1 MNQALDQ
8 VKILDLS
15 TGCAGPLG
23 VLLLAEQGADVIKV
37 EPPGGDPF
45 RAYEGYA
52 VWTRSRRSVTC
63 DLQSDVGRSAF
74 LKLVETAD
82 VVVESFR
89 PGVMERLGIG
99 WETLNATNPR
109 LVLASVPGWP
119 AGHRNAHRP
128 AYDAL
133 IQAAA
138 GQQWEQPGWRAGPTF
153 LPMPMPSMGAI
164 FLLSG
169 GITSALIAREKTG
182 RGQHVATSLLQGA
195 LLYTT
200 QIQQYIERADAVL
213 LGLMAKTYPPG
224 VHQGMI
230 FECANR
236 EFIHVSIMS
245 GLPPMKP
252 LDEILGVIPPP
263 ANETEGLLPLEIQLL
278 MTDRLRAAC
287 QNKERSA
294 LVDELRANNI
304 AVEPVVSPAEQFAH
318 PQLQANEMVATV
330 EQPGVGTTTQIGVPI
345 HLLGTPG
352 SIKSGQPEIGEHNQN
367 IWSGL
372 GYSDSDLATISGAKA
387 SAPSLRPTTPVR
399 SEPRTTPMTN
409 NKTPE
414 IHALEGLRLIDFGQY
429 LAGPFG
435 PMILSDFGMDVIKV
449 EPVTGDGMRMAG
461 TPFLGCQRGK
471 RDLALNVKDPAGL
484 EIAMRLVGTAD
495 VVHHNMTRGTASRL
509 GIDYEACRQARA
521 DIIYCNTYAYG
532 LADPLGHFGGLDP
545 LYQASAGL
553 EFEAGGVPHGH
564 DPLYYRF
571 GMCDAANAM
580 LSVVGVLTALY
591 HRARTGEGQELWT
604 SLMDG
609 GAVFASDVLIRPDG
623 TPSER
628 PVIDANGYGF
638 GPGYR
643 LYPTQEGWLQVCA
656 VSEAEWTALGAAV
669 GIENDAINTGK
680 RENHT
685 TTIEAAFLTRTALN
699 WSRILDDAGVPNE
712 IAVDTLGGQS
722 LLFDSD
728 NVALGLV
735 ADYEHSIL
743 GRIRQFGATVNFS
756 DTPGRIFG
764 PPPLVGE
771 HSRQILE
778 DLGYS
783 GSDQEDLRKA
793 GVVYWPDAD
802 YPWGW

>member
-1 MNQALDQ
+1 MTTALNR
-8 VKILDLS
+8 VRILDL
-15 TGCAGPLG
+15 TAGCAGPLG

-45 RAYEGYA
+45 RSYEGYA

-63 DLQSDVGRSAF
+63 DLQSDEGRAAF
-74 LKLVETAD
+74 LKLVTTAD

-89 PGVMERLGIG
+89 PGVMERLGVG
-99 WETLNATNPR
+99 WETLSAANPK
-109 LVLASVPGWP
+109 LILASVPGWP

-133 IQAAA
+133 VQAAA

-164 FLLSG
+164 FLIST
-169 GITSALIAREKTG
+169 GIVSALIARETTG

-195 LLYTT
+195 MLYTT
-200 QIQQYIERADAVL
+200 QIHQYIEKADASL

-230 FECANR
+230 FECTNR

-252 LDEILGVIPPP
+252 LEEILGVTPPVP
-263 ANETEGLLPLEIQLL
+263 EETEGLLPLEIQLL
-278 MTDRLRAAC
+278 MSERLRAAC
-287 QNKERSA
+287 RDHERAA
-294 LVDELRANNI
+294 LVAELRANNI
-304 AVEPVVSPAEQFAH
+304 AVEPVVSPAEQFEH
-318 PQLQANEMVATV
+318 PQLKANNMVATV
-330 EQPGVGTTTQIGVPI
+330 EQIGIGATTQIGVPI

-352 SIKSGQPEIGEHNQN
+352 EIQSGQPAIGQDNES
-367 IWSGL
+367 IWGEL
-372 GYSDSDLATISGAKA
+372 GYSPAEISVLAGIGVA
-387 SAPSLRPTTPVR
+387 APSARPTTAIR
-399 SEPRTTPMTN
+399 NEPRTVPMTIA
-409 NKTPE
+409 TPPARQ
-414 IHALEGLRLIDFGQY
+414 ALEGLRLIDFGQY

-435 PMILSDFGMDVIKV
+435 PMILSDLGMDVIKI
-449 EPVTGDGMRMAG
+449 EPVSGDSMRMVA

-471 RDLALNVKDPAGL
+471 RDLALNLKDPAGL
-484 EIAMRLVGTAD
+484 EIALRLVGTAD
-495 VVHHNMTRGTASRL
+495 VVHHNMTRGTASRI
-509 GIDYEACRQARA
+509 GIDYQACRAVRS

-532 LADPLGHFGGLDP
+532 LEDPLGHFGGLDP

-580 LSVVGVLTALY
+580 LSVVGVLTALF
-591 HRARTGEGQELWT
+591 HRSRTGEGQELWT

-609 GAVFASDVLIRPDG
+609 GAVFASDVLLHPDG
-623 TPSER
+623 TPSAR
-628 PVIDANGYGF
+628 PTVDANGYGF
-638 GPGYR
+638 GPDYR

-656 VSEAEWTALGAAV
+656 VTDAEWTALGRAV
-669 GIENDAINTGK
+669 GLDEGAINKGERTSLAA
-680 RENHT
+680 T
-685 TTIEAAFLTRTALN
+685 LEAAFLTRTALN

-722 LLFDSD
+722 FLFDSD

-735 ADYEHSIL
+735 ADYEHGRL
-743 GRIRQFGATVNFS
+743 GRMRQFGSTINFS
-756 DTPGRIFG
+756 DTPGQIFG
-764 PPPLVGE
+764 PAPLVGE

-778 DLGYS
+778 DLGFS
-783 GSDQEDLRKA
+783 GADQENLRKA
-793 GVVYWPDAD
+793 GVVYWPDDD